1 MKYLFICTTKEI
13 LNNIFVQV
21 VAILNRTESFALH
34 LTKAPSTTARGG
46 ARLSSTHNIVK
57 LEPYGVIR
65 FAPNSTHPPSV
76 SEMESTVSF
85 IIQAQY
91 TQY

>member
-1 MKYLFICTTKEI
+1 MYNKKYIKWYFL
-13 LNNIFVQV
+13 QV

-34 LTKAPSTTARGG
+34 LTKAPSTSARGG
-46 ARLSSTHNIVK
+46 ARLSSTNNIVK

-65 FAPNSTHPPSV
+65 FAPNSTQPPSV

-85 IIQAQY
+85 VVQAQNP
-91 TQY
+91 QDLKKK